1 MGYQTKQIGTIE
13 MIQWTRR
20 EWIGNCM
27 AMALLPGSSAPLL
40 LRSSW
45 QTVNIGDVAHT
56 PGMLAL
62 LEKHLPQQEVWL
74 WPSKVDNGVDK
85 MLLARFPKLRILNG
99 EKDQKEALE
108 KCSFLLHGSGPSI
121 VGMKTINLWRK
132 ETGKPYG
139 ILGVTLPNIEPDA
152 ITVMNGAKFLYCRD
166 SVSLQLAK
174 SKGVK
179 CPVMDFAPDGA
190 FATDLADEVKAA
202 AFLKANHL
210 EEGKFVCCIPRL
222 RYTPYWKIHG
232 KKMTAEDD
240 RKHAVSESKKEQ
252 DHKPLR
258 DAIVRIIRE
267 TDRKVLLC
275 PEDASQMEVGREL
288 LYEPLDESIRKRV
301 VLRKEFWRPDEALS
315 VYRKSLG
322 LFGNEMHS
330 PIMCI
335 GNGVPAI
342 VCRWSEQTSKGYM
355 WRDVGLSDWLF
366 DMDQESDRNRV
377 AETVVEMVKNRD
389 KTMQMVAQARQKV
402 AQAQERAMASLS
414 NALVPQMK

>member
-1 MGYQTKQIGTIE
+1 
-13 MIQWTRR
+13 
-20 EWIGNCM
+20 M
-27 AMALLPGSSAPLL
+27 AMAMLPGSSAPLL

-62 LEKHLPQQEVWL
+62 LEKHFPQQEVWL
-74 WPSKVDNGVDK
+74 WPSKVDNGVDL
-85 MLLARFPKLRILNG
+85 MLQARFPKLRILQG

-108 KCSFLLHGSGPSI
+108 KCAFLLHGSGPSI

-152 ITVMNGAKFLYCRD
+152 VIAMNGAKFLYCRD

-190 FATDLADEVKAA
+190 FATDLADEAKAA

-210 EEGKFVCCIPRL
+210 EEGNFVCCIPRL

-258 DAIVRIIRE
+258 DAIVRIVKE
-267 TDRKVLLC
+267 TDIKVLLC
-275 PEDASQMEVGREL
+275 PEDASQMEVGREM
-288 LYEPLDESIRKRV
+288 LYEPLEDSIRKRV
-301 VLRKEFWRPDEALS
+301 VLRREFWKPDEALS
-315 VYRKSLG
+315 VYRKSVG

-335 GNGVPAI
+335 GNGIPAI

-355 WRDVGLSDWLF
+355 WRDIGLNDWLF
-366 DMDQESDRNRV
+366 DMDQEADRKKV
-377 AETVVEMVKNRD
+377 ADTVVEMVKNRKKSLEVTAIARKRVIAAQD
-389 KTMQMVAQARQKV
+389 HAMQVLAKAMSAQ
-402 AQAQERAMASLS
+402 
-414 NALVPQMK
+414 

>member
-1 MGYQTKQIGTIE
+1 M
-13 MIQWTRR
+13 MQWTRR

-74 WPSKVDNGVDK
+74 WPSKVDNGVDL
-85 MLLARFPKLRILNG
+85 MLQARFPKLRILQG

-121 VGMKTINLWRK
+121 VGMKTLNQWRK

-139 ILGVTLPNIEPDA
+139 ILGVTLPSIDDNA
-152 ITVMNGAKFLYCRD
+152 ITVMNNAKFLFCRD
-166 SVSLQLAK
+166 SVSLALAK
-174 SKGVK
+174 SKGVH

-190 FATDLADEVKAA
+190 FATDLKDDSKADK
-202 AFLKANHL
+202 FLASQQL
-210 EEGKFVCCIPRL
+210 EAGKFVCCIPRL

-258 DAIVRIIRE
+258 DAIVRIVKE
-267 TDRKVLLC
+267 TDIKVLLC
-275 PEDASQMEVGREL
+275 PEDASQMEVGREM
-288 LYEPLDESIRKRV
+288 LYEPLEDSIRKRV
-301 VLRKEFWRPDEALS
+301 VLRREFWKPDEALS
-315 VYRKSLG
+315 VYRKSVG

-335 GNGVPAI
+335 GNGIPAI

-355 WRDVGLSDWLF
+355 WRDIGLNDWLF
-366 DMDQESDRNRV
+366 DMDQEADRKKV
-377 AETVVEMVKNRD
+377 ADTVVEMVKNRE
-389 KTMQMVAQARQKV
+389 KSLEVT
-402 AQAQERAMASLS
+402 AMARKRVIAAQDHAMQVL
-414 NALVPQMK
+414 AKAMAAQ

>member
-1 MGYQTKQIGTIE
+1 
-13 MIQWTRR
+13 
-20 EWIGNCM
+20 M
-27 AMALLPGSSAPLL
+27 AMAMLPGSSAPLL

-74 WPSKVDNGVDK
+74 WPSKVDNGVDL
-85 MLLARFPKLRILNG
+85 MLQARFPKLRILQG

-108 KCSFLLHGSGPSI
+108 KCAFLLHGSGPSI

-152 ITVMNGAKFLYCRD
+152 VIAMNGAKFLYCRD

-190 FATDLADEVKAA
+190 FATDLADEAKAA
-202 AFLKANHL
+202 AFLKANNL
-210 EEGKFVCCIPRL
+210 EEGNFVCCIPRL

-258 DAIVRIIRE
+258 DAIVRIVRE
-267 TDRKVLLC
+267 TNIKVLLC
-275 PEDASQMEVGREL
+275 PEDASQMEVGREM
-288 LYEPLDESIRKRV
+288 LYEPLEDSIRNRV
-301 VLRKEFWRPDEALS
+301 VLRREFWKPDEALS
-315 VYRKSLG
+315 VYRKSVG

-335 GNGVPAI
+335 GNGIPAI

-355 WRDVGLSDWLF
+355 WRDIGLNDWLF
-366 DMDQESDRNRV
+366 DMDQEADRKKV
-377 AETVVEMVKNRD
+377 ADTVVEMVKNRQKSLEVTAIARKRVIAAQD
-389 KTMQMVAQARQKV
+389 HAMQVLAKAMSAQ
-402 AQAQERAMASLS
+402 
-414 NALVPQMK
+414 

>member
-1 MGYQTKQIGTIE
+1 
-13 MIQWTRR
+13 
-20 EWIGNCM
+20 M
-27 AMALLPGSSAPLL
+27 AMAMLPGSSAPLL

-62 LEKHLPQQEVWL
+62 LEKHFPQQEVWL
-74 WPSKVDNGVDK
+74 WPSKVDNGVDL
-85 MLLARFPKLRILNG
+85 MLQARFPKLRILQG

-108 KCSFLLHGSGPSI
+108 KCAFLLHGSGPSI

-152 ITVMNGAKFLYCRD
+152 VIAMNGAKFLYCRD

-179 CPVMDFAPDGA
+179 CTVMDFAPDGA
-190 FATDLADEVKAA
+190 FSTDLADEAKAA

-210 EEGKFVCCIPRL
+210 EEGNFVCCIPRL

-258 DAIVRIIRE
+258 DAIVRIVKE
-267 TDRKVLLC
+267 TDIKVLLC
-275 PEDASQMEVGREL
+275 PEDASQMEVGREM
-288 LYEPLDESIRKRV
+288 LYEPLEDSIRKRV
-301 VLRKEFWRPDEALS
+301 VLRREFWKPDEALS
-315 VYRKSLG
+315 VYRKSVG

-335 GNGVPAI
+335 GNGIPAI

-355 WRDVGLSDWLF
+355 WRDIGLNDWLF
-366 DMDQESDRNRV
+366 DMDQEADRKKV
-377 AETVVEMVKNRD
+377 ADTVVEMVKNRKKSLEVTAIARKRVIAAQD
-389 KTMQMVAQARQKV
+389 HAMQVLAKAMSAQ
-402 AQAQERAMASLS
+402 
-414 NALVPQMK
+414 

>member
-1 MGYQTKQIGTIE
+1 M
-13 MIQWTRR
+13 QWTRR

-27 AMALLPGSSAPLL
+27 AMTMLPGTKAPLL

-62 LEKHLPQQEVWL
+62 LEKHFPQQEVWL
-74 WPSKVDNGVDK
+74 WPSKVDNGVDL
-85 MLLARFPKLRILNG
+85 MLQARFPKLRILQG

-108 KCSFLLHGSGPSI
+108 KCAFLLHGSGPSI
-121 VGMKTINLWRK
+121 VGMKTLNQWRK

-139 ILGVTLPNIEPDA
+139 ILGVTLPSIDENA
-152 ITVMNGAKFLYCRD
+152 ITVMNNAKFLFCRD
-166 SVSLQLAK
+166 SVSLGLAK

-190 FATDLADEVKAA
+190 FATDLKDDSKADK
-202 AFLKANHL
+202 FLASQQL
-210 EEGKFVCCIPRL
+210 EAGKFVCCIPRL

-232 KKMTAEDD
+232 KKMTPEDD

-258 DAIVRIIRE
+258 DAIVRIVKE
-267 TDRKVLLC
+267 TDIKVLLC
-275 PEDASQMEVGREL
+275 PEDASQMEVGREM
-288 LYEPLDESIRKRV
+288 LYEPLEDSIRKRV
-301 VLRKEFWRPDEALS
+301 VLRREFWKPDEALS
-315 VYRKSLG
+315 VYRKSAG

-335 GNGVPAI
+335 GNGIPAI

-355 WRDVGLSDWLF
+355 WRDIGLNDWLF
-366 DMDQESDRNRV
+366 DMDQEADRKKV
-377 AETVVEMVKNRD
+377 ADTVVEMVKNRE
-389 KTMQMVAQARQKV
+389 KSLEVT
-402 AQAQERAMASLS
+402 AMARKRVIAAQDHAMQVL
-414 NALVPQMK
+414 AKAMAAQ

>member
-1 MGYQTKQIGTIE
+1 
-13 MIQWTRR
+13 
-20 EWIGNCM
+20 M
-27 AMALLPGSSAPLL
+27 AMAMLPGSSAPLL

-74 WPSKVDNGVDK
+74 WPSKVDNGVDL
-85 MLLARFPKLRILNG
+85 MLQARFPKLRILQG
-99 EKDQKEALE
+99 EKGQKEALE
-108 KCSFLLHGSGPSI
+108 KCAFLLHGSGPSI

-152 ITVMNGAKFLYCRD
+152 VIAMNGAKFLYCRD

-190 FATDLADEVKAA
+190 FATDLADEAKAA
-202 AFLKANHL
+202 AFLKANNL
-210 EEGKFVCCIPRL
+210 EEGNFVCCIPRL

-258 DAIVRIIRE
+258 DAIVRIVRE
-267 TDRKVLLC
+267 TNIKVLLC
-275 PEDASQMEVGREL
+275 PEDASQMEVGREM
-288 LYEPLDESIRKRV
+288 LYEPLEDSIRKRV
-301 VLRKEFWRPDEALS
+301 VLRREFWKPDEALS
-315 VYRKSLG
+315 VYRKSVG

-335 GNGVPAI
+335 GNGIPAI

-355 WRDVGLSDWLF
+355 WRDIGLNDWLF
-366 DMDQESDRNRV
+366 DMDQEADRKKV
-377 AETVVEMVKNRD
+377 ADTVVEMVKNRKKSLEVTAIARKRVIAAQD
-389 KTMQMVAQARQKV
+389 HAMQVLAKAMSAQ
-402 AQAQERAMASLS
+402 
-414 NALVPQMK
+414 

>member
-1 MGYQTKQIGTIE
+1 M
-13 MIQWTRR
+13 MQWTRR

-27 AMALLPGSSAPLL
+27 AMAMLPGSSAPLL

-62 LEKHLPQQEVWL
+62 LEKHFPQQEVWL
-74 WPSKVDNGVDK
+74 WPSKVDNGVDL
-85 MLLARFPKLRILNG
+85 MLQARFPKLRILQG

-108 KCSFLLHGSGPSI
+108 KCAFLLHGSGPSI

-152 ITVMNGAKFLYCRD
+152 VIAMNGAKFLYCRD

-174 SKGVK
+174 FKGVK
-179 CPVMDFAPDGA
+179 CPIMDFAPDGA
-190 FATDLADEVKAA
+190 FSTDLADEAKAA

-210 EEGKFVCCIPRL
+210 KEGNFVCCIPRL

-258 DAIVRIIRE
+258 DAIVRIVKE
-267 TDRKVLLC
+267 TDIKVLLC
-275 PEDASQMEVGREL
+275 PEDASQMEVGREM
-288 LYEPLDESIRKRV
+288 LYEPLEDSIRKRV
-301 VLRKEFWRPDEALS
+301 VLRREFWKPDEALS
-315 VYRKSLG
+315 VYRKSVG

-335 GNGVPAI
+335 GNGIPAI

-355 WRDVGLSDWLF
+355 WRDIGLNDWLF
-366 DMDQESDRNRV
+366 DMDQEADRKKV
-377 AETVVEMVKNRD
+377 ADTVVEMVKNRKKSLEVTAIARKRVIAAQD
-389 KTMQMVAQARQKV
+389 HAMQVLAK
-402 AQAQERAMASLS
+402 AMA
-414 NALVPQMK
+414 AQ

>member
-1 MGYQTKQIGTIE
+1 M
-13 MIQWTRR
+13 MQWTRR

-99 EKDQKEALE
+99 EKEQKEALE

-139 ILGVTLPNIEPDA
+139 ILGVTLPSIDDNA
-152 ITVMNGAKFLYCRD
+152 ITVMNNAKFLFCRD
-166 SVSLQLAK
+166 SVSLALAK
-174 SKGVK
+174 SKGVH

-190 FATDLADEVKAA
+190 FATDLKDDSKADK
-202 AFLKANHL
+202 FLASQQL
-210 EEGKFVCCIPRL
+210 EAGKFVCCIPRL

-258 DAIVRIIRE
+258 DAIVRIVKE
-267 TDRKVLLC
+267 TDIKVLLC
-275 PEDASQMEVGREL
+275 PEDASQMEVGREM
-288 LYEPLDESIRKRV
+288 LYEPLEDSIRKRV
-301 VLRKEFWRPDEALS
+301 VLRREFWKPDEALS
-315 VYRKSLG
+315 VYRKSAG

-335 GNGVPAI
+335 GNGIPAI

-355 WRDVGLSDWLF
+355 WRDIGLNDWLF
-366 DMDQESDRNRV
+366 DMDQEADRKKV
-377 AETVVEMVKNRD
+377 ADTVVEMVKNRE
-389 KTMQMVAQARQKV
+389 KSLEVT
-402 AQAQERAMASLS
+402 AMARKRVIAAQDHAMQVL
-414 NALVPQMK
+414 AKAMAAQ

>member
-1 MGYQTKQIGTIE
+1 
-13 MIQWTRR
+13 
-20 EWIGNCM
+20 M
-27 AMALLPGSSAPLL
+27 AMAMLPGSSAPLL

-62 LEKHLPQQEVWL
+62 LEKHFPQQEVWL
-74 WPSKVDNGVDK
+74 WPSKVDNGVDL
-85 MLLARFPKLRILNG
+85 MLQARFPKLRILQG

-108 KCSFLLHGSGPSI
+108 KCAFLLHGSGPSI

-152 ITVMNGAKFLYCRD
+152 VIAMNGAKFLYCRD

-179 CPVMDFAPDGA
+179 CTVMDFAPDGA
-190 FATDLADEVKAA
+190 FATDLADEAKAA

-210 EEGKFVCCIPRL
+210 EEGNFVCCIPRL

-258 DAIVRIIRE
+258 DAIVRIVKE
-267 TDRKVLLC
+267 TDIKVLLC
-275 PEDASQMEVGREL
+275 PEDASQMEVGREM
-288 LYEPLDESIRKRV
+288 LYEPLEDSIRKRV
-301 VLRKEFWRPDEALS
+301 VLRREFWKPDEALS
-315 VYRKSLG
+315 VYRKSVG

-335 GNGVPAI
+335 GNGIPAI

-355 WRDVGLSDWLF
+355 WRDIGLNDWLF
-366 DMDQESDRNRV
+366 DMDQEADRKKV
-377 AETVVEMVKNRD
+377 ADTVVEMVKNRKKSLEVTAIARKRVIAAQD
-389 KTMQMVAQARQKV
+389 HAMQVLAKAMSAQ
-402 AQAQERAMASLS
+402 
-414 NALVPQMK
+414 